1 MAIKRR
7 LKQKQP
13 FLYIGIIMFILIM
26 VPMIISLEKL
36 LVESKQWSFIVQ
48 ELLYTYVTQSLI
60 LIFSVVFLTFLL
72 GVFSAVVVSKYQ
84 FKGKRLLEVFLYLP
98 MAVPP
103 YVLSYI
109 YVDSLSFQ
117 GRLYR
122 FFSFLGIDSQVNV
135 FSMTFAVWMLS
146 LTLFPYIYIPVKA
159 YLRQRDTMYDDAAKL
174 LHISWFKRL
183 ISIHIPML
191 MPTLISA
198 GMFVLFEAMNDYG
211 VSKYLNIKTLTLGMF
226 DTWFQL
232 NDMTAAFYL
241 AFIYIGLVVLIT
253 VLYQL
258 YNRQKQVTKV
268 GHYKKQHPIKLT
280 QWKLYVYSSILWLI
294 VVFSLGFPIIELTLN
309 VISSLANIRFIPFIE
324 ALLNTLLISLIAS
337 VMIMVLALFIG
348 NFYRFSKKRWMK
360 KLASVFVVGY
370 ALPGVMIALIYY
382 VFFIQIDLFL
392 APVYQV
398 LNQQGLVLSL
408 SIWMLIAAFV
418 FRFFAIGYRQIVSS
432 YASVG
437 MKQTLASYTLHMS
450 KFKTLYFIDVP
461 MIKNGLI
468 AGFIISFIDISKEL
482 PMTLLLRPY
491 NMQTL
496 STLTFTYMN
505 NEDITRASLPS
516 LAMIFIASG
525 LILMLTK
532 KRKDDYVS

>member
-13 FLYIGIIMFILIM
+13 FLYIGITMFILIM
-26 VPMIISLEKL
+26 VPMIVSLEKL

-48 ELLYTYVTQSLI
+48 ELLYTYVTQSII

-72 GVFSAVVVSKYQ
+72 GIFSAVVVSKYQ

-122 FFSFLGIDSQVNV
+122 LFAFLGIDSQVNV

-294 VVFSLGFPIIELTLN
+294 VVFSLGFPIIELILN

-360 KLASVFVVGY
+360 KLASVFVIGY

-382 VFFIQIDLFL
+382 VFFIQIDIFL

-516 LAMIFIASG
+516 LAMIFIAAG